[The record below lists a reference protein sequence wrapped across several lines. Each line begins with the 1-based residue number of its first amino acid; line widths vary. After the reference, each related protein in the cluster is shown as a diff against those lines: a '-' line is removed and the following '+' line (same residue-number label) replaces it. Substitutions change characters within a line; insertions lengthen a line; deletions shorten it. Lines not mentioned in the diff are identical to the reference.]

1 MRILFLAHAFNSLSQ
16 RLFGELTRCGH
27 EVSVELDINDD
38 VSREAVALF
47 QPDLILAPF
56 LKRAIPADIWRERLC
71 LVVHPGI
78 KGDRGPSSLDWAL
91 MTGETRW
98 GVTVLQADAE
108 MDAGAIWATSE
119 FALSPGQRKASLYRN
134 EVTEAA
140 VAAVLQAVARVAAG
154 GYRPEPLDY
163 QRADVRGGWRPAM
176 RQADRAIDWARDD
189 TTTVLR
195 KIRSADSQPG
205 VLDRIAGVGAYLFD
219 AHPEHR
225 LRGEP
230 GALLARREGAVCRAT
245 VDGAVWLGHLRP
257 RDPEDGYRFKLPA
270 AQVLYRAAAELPE
283 SPMPFWAAD
292 GPTYQDIAYREAD
305 GVGFLSFDFYNG
317 AMGVAECERLL
328 AAYRRALQRD
338 TRVLVL
344 LGGRD
349 FWSNGIHLNRIEAAN
364 SPADESWANI
374 NAMDDLVRAILTT
387 DDRLT
392 VATLR
397 GNAGAGGVFL
407 ALAADHVVAR
417 TGVVLNPHYKNM
429 GNLYGSEYW
438 TYSLPRRVGEATG
451 RAIMDHRLPLLA
463 TEALE
468 LGLVD
473 ELAGATPEAT
483 AAAVASRAAEWAAAD
498 GVDGAIAAKRAE
510 LAAVGGAEGL
520 DAYRGQ
526 ELERMRLNFYGFDP
540 GYHVARY
547 NFVHKVPSSRTP
559 LYLARHRSLRH
570 EPGQGSRE
578 AVASAG

>member
-1 MRILFLAHAFNSLSQ
+1 
-16 RLFGELTRCGH
+16 
-27 EVSVELDINDD
+27 
-38 VSREAVALF
+38 
-47 QPDLILAPF
+47 
-56 LKRAIPADIWRERLC
+56 
-71 LVVHPGI
+71 
-78 KGDRGPSSLDWAL
+78 
-91 MTGETRW
+91 
-98 GVTVLQADAE
+98 
-108 MDAGAIWATSE
+108 
-119 FALSPGQRKASLYRN
+119 
-134 EVTEAA
+134 
-140 VAAVLQAVARVAAG
+140 
-154 GYRPEPLDY
+154 
-163 QRADVRGGWRPAM
+163 
-176 RQADRAIDWARDD
+176 
-189 TTTVLR
+189 
-195 KIRSADSQPG
+195 
-205 VLDRIAGVGAYLFD
+205 
-219 AHPEHR
+219 
-225 LRGEP
+225 
-230 GALLARREGAVCRAT
+230 VCRAT

-257 RDPEDGYRFKLPA
+257 KDPEDGYPFKLPA
-270 AQVLYRAAAELPE
+270 AHVLHQAASELPE
-283 SPMPFWAAD
+283 SPMPFWD
-292 GPTYQDIAYREAD
+292 VGGGTYQDIAYHEAD
-305 GVGFLSFDFYNG
+305 GVGYLAFDFYNG

-328 AAYRRALQRD
+328 AAYRGALQRD

-392 VATLR
+392 VAALR

-438 TYSLPRRVGEATG
+438 TYSLPRRVGEAAS

-483 AAAVASRAAEWAAAD
+483 EAEVAERAAEWAAAE
-498 GVDGAIAAKRAE
+498 GLGGAIVAKRAQLE
-510 LAAVGGAEGL
+510 AVGGAEGL
-520 DAYRGQ
+520 DAYREA

-540 GYHVARY
+540 SYHVARY
-547 NFVHKVPSSRTP
+547 NFVHKVASSRTP
-559 LYLARHRSLRH
+559 IYLARHRSLQH
-570 EPGQGSRE
+570 QGAPTAPE